1 MSDQSPAARPG
12 FRERRSAAKAAKRDR
27 KSRWKAEKLGAKSA
41 KAAFANARA
50 GVRRMSRAERGAVG
64 RAGLTRAHLAEMA
77 TQHVAGHFNGTAR
90 TVGLSYEGTA
100 RQLLADA
107 GGPDRILQWNPA
119 KMVRNAASRWADVRR
134 GTKELKAGYAMAR
147 NAVDRMEPTD
157 LQTIGAQRMTPA
169 RLQYLAEQGM
179 RRVVTGGPSTL
190 APEFQQQAYEQLGAQ
205 QPGTQQAAPIG
216 QQQTQQVPTPQEALL
231 RDRIQQL
238 EVEVEALRNQVAQLQ
253 AQQAQLEQQL
263 QVAQQLQPEVAQ
275 QQPEAAEAQTGAAQ
289 QQPEGA
295 PERAEGAPERAEGA
309 QRQPEVV
316 QPRAGA
322 QQQPEMTEGQ
332 HDVGIHQVVETQRP
346 AARQEGDPENAQ
358 HWVDAAAG
366 QTPGQPAAA
375 AAEAVGQRPDGQ
387 QTAPGGAARNSGNL
401 SVRDMQEVH
410 AAFAGRPPAEPSS
423 PAGARDTAVA
433 AEKGLHKTSQDI
445 ERKGDSI
452 NR

>member
-12 FRERRSAAKAAKRDR
+12 FRERRSAAKAAKAER
-27 KSRWKAEKLGAKSA
+27 KSRWKAQKLGTNST

-50 GVRRMSRAERGAVG
+50 GVGRMSRADRGAVG
-64 RAGLTRAHLAEMA
+64 RASRRAGLTRAHLAEMA
-77 TQHVAGHFNGTAR
+77 TQHVAGHFNDTAR
-90 TVGLSYEGTA
+90 SVGLSYEGTA
-100 RQLLADA
+100 RQHLADA
-107 GGPDRILQWNPA
+107 GEPDRIPQWNPA
-119 KMVRNAASRWADVRR
+119 KMVHNAASRWADVRR
-134 GTKELKAGYAMAR
+134 GTKELKAAYAMAR

-157 LQTIGAQRMTPA
+157 LQTVGAQRMTPA

-179 RRVVTGGPSTL
+179 RRVITGGPSTL

-205 QPGTQQAAPIG
+205 QPGAQQTAPIG
-216 QQQTQQVPTPQEALL
+216 QQQAQQVPIPQEALL

-238 EVEVEALRNQVAQLQ
+238 EVEVETLRNQVAQLQ

-275 QQPEAAEAQTGAAQ
+275 QQAEAAEAQTGAAQ

-295 PERAEGAPERAEGA
+295 PERAEGAPEMADGR
-309 QRQPEVV
+309 
-316 QPRAGA
+316 
-322 QQQPEMTEGQ
+322 
-332 HDVGIHQVVETQRP
+332 HNVGIHQVVETQRP
-346 AARQEGDPENAQ
+346 AALREGDPENPQ

-366 QTPGQPAAA
+366 QTPGQTQAA

-387 QTAPGGAARNSGNL
+387 QTAPGGAARDSGNL

-423 PAGARDTAVA
+423 PAGARDTAAA
-433 AEKGLHKTSQDI
+433 AEKGLHKSGQAI
-445 ERKGDSI
+445 ERQGDSV